1 MVEITEYDYAVKET
15 MDLIVD
21 RLLDNYNICTNI
33 DPDEKLHEITRIKRF
48 VDAFVDTSSPIETLM
63 CFGLFCALDVC
74 FGANEEDWVIGVPR
88 ATEPIHKP
96 MWIFEED
103 KIPDCFMNFS
113 LKNTQST
120 ETIRIKKQVNIGKYR
135 VDFLIEHPKFNII
148 IECDG
153 YQWHEKTQAQTI
165 YEKERDRFLIANGYT
180 VFHFMGKEIKDNI
193 YEIAENIGMFIYKKL
208 TEGDLL

>member
-15 MDLIVD
+15 MDLFVD
-21 RLLDNYNICTNI
+21 DLLMNFNIHTNTNQ
-33 DPDEKLHEITRIKRF
+33 DEKLHEITKIKRF
-48 VDAFVDTSSPIETLM
+48 IEAFVDTGSPIESLM
-63 CFGLFCALDVC
+63 CFGLFMSVNSCSRDFI
-74 FGANEEDWVIGVPR
+74 FGNPIMTTPTHNPVWV
-88 ATEPIHKP
+88 
-96 MWIFEED
+96 FEED
-103 KIPDCFMNFS
+103 KISDCFMNLS
-113 LKNTQST
+113 LKDTQTT

-180 VFHFMGKEIKDNI
+180 VLHFMGKEIKDNI
-193 YEIAENIGMFIYKKL
+193 FGLSGDIAELVYTKL
-208 TEGDLL
+208 IEGDLL